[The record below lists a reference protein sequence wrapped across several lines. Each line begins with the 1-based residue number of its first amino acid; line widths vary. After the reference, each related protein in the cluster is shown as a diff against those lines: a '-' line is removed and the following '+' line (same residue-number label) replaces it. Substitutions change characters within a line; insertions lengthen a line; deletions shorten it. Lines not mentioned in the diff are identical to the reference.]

1 MSDSTIINIIATVL
15 AIMVLV
21 LGTGLFLLVKEL
33 KWQKACIESQDYRLQ
48 DLERLEELR
57 IVSSEPAESSR
68 TSSTHFRCTRTIPPR
83 GRDRAIAHRCKS
95 HCARTSG
102 PKFQAKWLMTSEFVV
117 LRSCSAEEAAAADRP
132 QTVKAIRGI
141 KWKKN
146 N

>member
-1 MSDSTIINIIATVL
+1 MSDSTIINIIVTVL

-68 TSSTHFRCTRTIPPR
+68 TIQYTLPVHKNYPASWKGPRYCTPVQVPLCPYLRAQIPSQMADDLGICSS
-83 GRDRAIAHRCKS
+83 
-95 HCARTSG
+95 
-102 PKFQAKWLMTSEFVV
+102 PKL
-117 LRSCSAEEAAAADRP
+117 
-132 QTVKAIRGI
+132 
-141 KWKKN
+141 
-146 N
+146 